1 MLPRS
6 LIQSLMEWK
15 PLVDTPRITRLRLP
29 TPPLLLYYR
38 VSGTTSLIGINNSAR
53 GQRRPRPPTSSISQS
68 NYLRTC
74 FNLTGMFHIFC
85 AYFERALVEYPRR
98 RQLVNISQVRSHLVG
113 YCIPG
118 PDGWRE
124 VDGANP
130 LSQIEFHFSERYD
143 A

>member
-1 MLPRS
+1 
-6 LIQSLMEWK
+6 
-15 PLVDTPRITRLRLP
+15 
-29 TPPLLLYYR
+29 
-38 VSGTTSLIGINNSAR
+38 
-53 GQRRPRPPTSSISQS
+53 
-68 NYLRTC
+68 
-74 FNLTGMFHIFC
+74 MFHIFC

-113 YCIPG
+113 YCIRG
-118 PDGWRE
+118 QDA